1 MLMLRLG
8 SADSRFSSKEW
19 TDEASLPD
27 GSWRRRRKREEG
39 SGVSG
44 YLGGL
49 GLS

>member
-1 MLMLRLG
+1 MPMPMLTLG
-8 SADSRFSSKEW
+8 SADSSFSSKEW

-27 GSWRRRRKREEG
+27 GSWRRKREEG